1 MEADKMG
8 RGKKSSFCS
17 DLSDLKTYFNSWKYV
32 LKPLADQEYAFCLPF

>member
-17 DLSDLKTYFNSWKYV
+17 DLSDLKTNFNSCKYV
-32 LKPLADQEYAFCLPF
+32 LKPLTNQGYAFYLSF